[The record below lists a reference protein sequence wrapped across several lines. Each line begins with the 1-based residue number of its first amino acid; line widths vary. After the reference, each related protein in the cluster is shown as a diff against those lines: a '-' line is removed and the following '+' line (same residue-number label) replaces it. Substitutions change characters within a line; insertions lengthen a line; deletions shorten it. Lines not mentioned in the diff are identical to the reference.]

1 MKRSN
6 GAHADFQ
13 ATTGFPPERIVLL
26 GQSLGTAVATAV
38 AERMVIDRGI
48 EFKGIILAAG
58 FSDIPT
64 LMLTYAVGGIIPIL
78 SPMKSYPTLQQFFKD
93 KIQETWLTA
102 DRLWNLVRRSKA
114 LNLYLIHAKN
124 DFDIPW
130 QHCDTLFYAA
140 VNATSGQGMTKKQID
155 VVKKHQDLG
164 EAGYVNSWTAGI
176 GESGTARIRQDIVKH
191 GGMSED
197 VLPFLFLHHLGWK
210 Y

>member
-1 MKRSN
+1 MKRFN
-6 GAHADFQ
+6 RAHADYEG
-13 ATTGFPPERIVLL
+13 TTGIPPERIVLL

-38 AERMVIDRGI
+38 AERMIIDHGI

-78 SPMKSYPTLQQFFKD
+78 SPLKPYPTLQKFFKG

-102 DRLWNLVRRSKA
+102 DRMRNLVRRSKK
-114 LNLYLIHAKN
+114 LNLYLIHAKD

-140 VNATSGQGMTKKQID
+140 ANATSAEGMTVEQID
-155 VVKKHQDLG
+155 AVKKHQDLG
-164 EAGYVNSWTAGI
+164 EAGYVNLWNAAVGD
-176 GESGTARIRQDIVKH
+176 SGSMRIRQDILKR

-197 VLPFLFLHHLGWK
+197 VLPSEFLRRHE
-210 Y
+210 